1 MKKILL
7 TAILLISIFGIWSR
21 NFSYNPEKSAVYV
34 TDNALSKSH
43 TCCAWFVMRAMQAG
57 GCPIGIYPAYY
68 YSKVLPKYGFKVI
81 DTKNYKK
88 GDIIVFPAIKNHI
101 FGHIA
106 IWNGEQWV
114 SDFKQ
119 KSMFPASGYRFTKYK
134 IFRYEKSL

>member
-1 MKKILL
+1 MKKILS
-7 TAILLISIFGIWSR
+7 IVIILISVLVIWSR
-21 NFSYNPEKSAVYV
+21 NFSYNPEKTAVYV
-34 TDNALSKSH
+34 TNNALSKSH

-134 IFRYEKSL
+134 IFRYEKNL